1 MSRHVWRR
9 AAPPT
14 PTLGMAVRGCR
25 QREEAEPPGR
35 TAVHGRSTVQAA
47 TKRLYSAALAVRPRV
62 RTGAKALRIPQRR
75 LYQEKIPAQTPQKGL
90 IKKKSGP

>member
-14 PTLGMAVRGCR
+14 PTLGMAVHGCR

-35 TAVHGRSTVQAA
+35 TAVHGYGPVQAA
-47 TKRLYSAALAVRPRV
+47 TKRLYYAALAVPPRV
-62 RTGAKALRIPQRR
+62 LTGTKALRIPQRR
-75 LYQEKIPAQTPQKGL
+75 FY
-90 IKKKSGP
+90 